1 MEWNSSNMSWYSYTV
16 LSVCSNIYNSSG
28 YDSVNEIEHYNH
40 TVEETY
46 DSKYDALEEMNITRY
61 IAAKDI
67 SEDTVGMTIESDD
80 EYIDNEITTEE
91 NTTSENIIQGGEVT
105 EEGPIRPEHEP
116 EIGIAKIKESSQSS
130 IVLEA
135 VQKPLVSTE
144 SSSSSSGVSVVLLIA
159 ALNMSI

>member
-1 MEWNSSNMSWYSYTV
+1 MEWNSSNMSGYLYNV
-16 LSVCSNIYNSSG
+16 LPVGSNIYYSSG
-28 YDSVNEIEHYNH
+28 YNSLEEIEHSNH

-46 DSKYDALEEMNITRY
+46 DSTYEALEEMNITRY

-67 SEDTVGMTIESDD
+67 SEDTVGMTIESDN
-80 EYIDNEITTEE
+80 EYIDNEITTE
-91 NTTSENIIQGGEVT
+91 ENIIQGGEVT

-144 SSSSSSGVSVVLLIA
+144 SSSSSSCVSVVLLIS
-159 ALNMSI
+159 ALNMLI